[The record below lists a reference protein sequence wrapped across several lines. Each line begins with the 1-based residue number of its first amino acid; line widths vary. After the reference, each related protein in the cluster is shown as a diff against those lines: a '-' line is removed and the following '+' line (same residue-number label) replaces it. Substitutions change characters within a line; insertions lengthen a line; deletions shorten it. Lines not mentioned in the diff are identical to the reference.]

1 MLQNRELT
9 RTAIVLILCFIVLGI
24 GIERAT
30 VASAFSDPVAKIR
43 AQDESTYANSAM
55 GLATGA
61 NWLTPRVTG
70 RFLLYKPPALVW
82 LAGASLKIGGTS
94 LFALRFP
101 DLLAAALATA
111 MVFWWSA
118 ADARTAYY
126 GWIAVILLLSNP
138 LWHTFARLCYTDM
151 LLALALTGSMFCL
164 RFDFSLGHWWSF
176 GGFAFFTSLGVMTKN
191 IAGVIPL
198 LALVVCALWL
208 PRKQRPTWTRISGVV
223 FLVLVVIT
231 PWHVYQYIVHR
242 EWFWAD
248 YVKIQLLGFG
258 MRPPSQTS
266 SENAAIFYGKRLA
279 LIDPVLL
286 GLAIAAIPNLVA
298 HCRKGVPSAI
308 LLTSW
313 LAVMAAALLTFQ
325 YRNLQYA
332 VMLMPALAL
341 LASVYLPM
349 RSKIRPR
356 LLIALLVCLFAVRA
370 VFPARTWGLSFGAS
384 PPIPEASVMRAYYEL
399 GRPNELIPI
408 SPDDEFYTFV
418 LPGMRVR
425 YCFIDPDG
433 RIANYAPHFR
443 YLGITVNGDEFLHM
457 AEWHPVFSQRLRS
470 WGLESQEAIASVIL
484 VPTVSDAIRIIQ
496 QRSDADFEIPQ
507 SLLPD
512 GGVSLATA
520 HDIRPAGPGRIFLLA
535 KNPPGTAQI
544 KRVRLPQR
552 W

>member
-1 MLQNRELT
+1 M
-9 RTAIVLILCFIVLGI
+9 
-24 GIERAT
+24 
-30 VASAFSDPVAKIR
+30 
-43 AQDESTYANSAM
+43 
-55 GLATGA
+55 
-61 NWLTPRVTG
+61 G

-82 LAGASLKIGGTS
+82 LAGVSLKIGGIS
-94 LFALRFP
+94 LLALRFP
-101 DLLAAALATA
+101 DLLAAALATT
-111 MVFWWSA
+111 MVFWWSV
-118 ADARTAYY
+118 ADARTAPY

-164 RFDFSLGHWWSF
+164 RLDFSLSHWWSF

-191 IAGVIPL
+191 IAGIIPL
-198 LALVVCALWL
+198 LVLVVCALWL
-208 PRKQRPTWTRISGVV
+208 PRERRPAWTRIIGVL
-223 FLVLVVIT
+223 FLILVVIT
-231 PWHVYQYIVHR
+231 PWHVYQYIVHK

-266 SENAAIFYGKRLA
+266 SENPVIFYGKRMA

-286 GLAIAAIPNLVA
+286 GLAIAAIPKLLA
-298 HCRKGVPSAI
+298 HCRKKVPSAI
-308 LLTSW
+308 LLMSW
-313 LAVMAAALLTFQ
+313 LAVMGVALLAFQ

-341 LASVYLPM
+341 LASGYLPV
-349 RSKIRPR
+349 RSTVRPR
-356 LLIALLVCLFAVRA
+356 LQIALLVCLFAVRA
-370 VFPARTWGLSFGAS
+370 VFPAQTWGLSFGAAK
-384 PPIPEASVMRAYYEL
+384 PIPEASVMRAYYEL

-408 SPDDEFYTFV
+408 APDDEFYTFV

-443 YLGITVNGDEFLHM
+443 YLGITVSGDEFLRM
-457 AEWHPVFSQRLRS
+457 AAWRPVFSQRLRN
-470 WGLESQEAIASVIL
+470 WGLESQDAIASVIL
-484 VPTVSDAIRIIQ
+484 VPAVSNAIDIIQ

-507 SLLPD
+507 SLLPN
-512 GGVSLATA
+512 GGVSLTTA
-520 HDIRPAGPGRIFLLA
+520 HEMRPAGPGRVFLLA
-535 KNPPGTAQI
+535 KNPPGTPQI